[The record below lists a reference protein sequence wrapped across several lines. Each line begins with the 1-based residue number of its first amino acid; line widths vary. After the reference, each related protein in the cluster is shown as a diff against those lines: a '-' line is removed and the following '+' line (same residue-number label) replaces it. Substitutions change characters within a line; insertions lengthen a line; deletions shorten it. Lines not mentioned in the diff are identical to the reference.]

1 MKKKIFMVLSA
12 VVVLA
17 MGVLVVAC
25 SKDSNALNPN
35 EVISVEEVAPAPTLQ
50 QTNSAAEWAAFN
62 LEVEKLNEKYK
73 STFSTAM
80 RAPGDTTVSREIKDI
95 VFADAAGIAGGV
107 LGGLE
112 FLTNLLTVTGGTS
125 YSPHV
130 VITTV
135 AVCGVV
141 SGALASW
148 AAACEHSVNTGTEVS
163 INPLS
168 SISDITGNSMAI
180 GMARQHNIFVSSLKA
195 DNFNTT
201 GLTQSQLLTELVER
215 YEDLFGAID
224 NTVKRQILR
233 YYSLNLPELD
243 NRIVVAHT
251 SFRLSTEHLNKA
263 QLKNYTEEYIRIAER
278 TLSNDEEKLQV
289 ACYAATTYYSGALWT
304 IN

>member
-1 MKKKIFMVLSA
+1 MKKKIFMVLST
-12 VVVLA
+12 VTVLA
-17 MGVLVVAC
+17 MGVLMVAC
-25 SKDSNALNPN
+25 SKDSNTLNSN
-35 EVISVEEVAPAPTLQ
+35 EEIVVEEVVPTPTLQ
-50 QTNSAAEWAAFN
+50 ESNDDAGWEAFN
-62 LEVEKLNEKYK
+62 SQVEKLNTKYK
-73 STFSTAM
+73 VESSMPM

-95 VFADAAGIAGGV
+95 VFADAAGLAAGA

-112 FLTNLLTVTGGTS
+112 FLTNLLTVTAGTS
-125 YSPHV
+125 YSLPV

-135 AVCGVV
+135 TVCGVV

-251 SFRLSTEHLNKA
+251 SFRLSTEHLNKV
-263 QLKNYTEEYIRIAER
+263 QLKKYTEEYIQIAER

-289 ACYAATTYYSGALWT
+289 TCYAATTYYSGALWT